1 MTVIFAPLPGRYAV
15 MRLNPAATLEQ
26 YGYEDLLVAAT
37 KDLQP
42 KSYLVYLDQASIEN
56 GIFEAGS

>member
-1 MTVIFAPLPGRYAV
+1 